1 MSNFSS
7 GTIFNPQPIPSSA
20 YNSNTELWKYTLGD
34 YSPAIQV
41 LYNGNWE
48 TLPISQS
55 GLSFV
60 VSSLVT
66 EGRNAQGTFVGE
78 QVGRDQIKFDGLV
91 YPMLYAHEWTRI
103 LNMLQIGKPTY
114 FRYFDLSLGRETM
127 RTLYP
132 GDRTATVYAYRQSKL
147 SGEEIL
153 RPEILSNC
161 SVNLIDRGE

>member
-1 MSNFSS
+1 MSNY
-7 GTIFNPQPIPSSA
+7 TTEEIFNPQPIPNSA
-20 YNSNTELWKYTLGD
+20 YSSDAALWRYTLGD
-34 YSPAIQV
+34 YSPVIQV
-41 LYNGNWE
+41 LYNGSWE
-48 TLPISQS
+48 NLPVSAT

-78 QVGRDQIKFDGLV
+78 QVGRDQNKFDNLV
-91 YPMLYAHEWTRI
+91 FPMLYAHEWTRI
-103 LNMLQIGKPTY
+103 LSMLKIGTATY
-114 FRYFDLSLGRETM
+114 FRYYDLASGSQII

-132 GDRTATVYAYRQSKL
+132 GDRTATVYAYRTEIL
-147 SGEEIL
+147 SGESVL